1 MFKHLAPILIPLGG
15 LSFWITH
22 VWLTLSGLGP
32 RWVRWG
38 ARWGCLALVPL
49 ACIATWLWHYYL
61 VPPAT
66 DLHIYTFRAVD
77 VNVLANLFFGL
88 VAWAVFAVLEPF
100 VMWLGTRQEPHARLV

>member
-1 MFKHLAPILIPLGG
+1 MG
-15 LSFWITH
+15 LSRTGAA
-22 VWLTLSGLGP
+22 GLY
-32 RWVRWG
+32 RDV
-38 ARWGCLALVPL
+38 ALALL
-49 ACIATWLWHYYL
+49 FG
-61 VPPAT
+61 PPAT